1 MTRKS
6 SDKSAGKTRPLSCR
20 SRMPVLMIPAMS
32 NCPTPMSR

>member
-6 SDKSAGKTRPLSCR
+6 SDKSPGNTRPLSCS

-32 NCPTPMSR
+32 NCPTSMSR